1 MSAEQRLAD
10 RPEELAAFADGG
22 GRAPEG
28 PAVDLVDLFGF
39 EDFAPRNRLEQL
51 LVNYANERL
60 QAFHYQQRFG
70 ALADQCRRENV
81 AFEPPRH
88 EGNAG
93 CVRLLDGPK
102 GVLGILED
110 EAARGPLETSDAG
123 FLDKLFAAFTGPMGQ
138 RLNPYFGKPKSP
150 AAAAAMFNISHY
162 AGEVSYSVAGAIRK
176 NQRQVRPELFTRLES
191 SSAHRPI
198 RDFLRF
204 ARAAAPSDTPALSKI
219 FRAQLSALLASLAP
233 LRTHWIRCVKP
244 NAFKRAGSFAGGDV
258 LRQVRAT
265 GVLPVIRLLQAGPAA
280 FPFRE
285 FADEFG
291 AVLAGGRARD
301 HRGRLPPGRDLR
313 AECADIMAAAEL
325 PASEAQVGA
334 LSLAF
339 ATGRAV
345 EALRGMVHRVR
356 LAAVQRLVRVSRGAK
371 DRVRCFIDSVRSQRS
386 ELVKQRAARQA
397 HARRQLELRDRKR
410 REHEAADAAATAAKL
425 AQIDSRLSAMS
436 RLEADRRAYRN
447 HVQSE
452 LSTWSRSVIASQKQW
467 QASHAEWCTD
477 REVEAKA
484 ETALLSAHQKAHDAR
499 LAALEQ
505 KRRRDQ
511 AWAEAK
517 LTRKA
522 EAAAAESDRRRALA
536 GQRNRDGYKRA
547 LVEEEY
553 QAARECQREMR
564 RNRRIIEEELRLEAE
579 LSREKAASKLQKSR
593 DRIAEA
599 QRSRALLSFERRSA
613 ELRKS
618 ARELEFEAKKNAWQ
632 AAETEQAAL
641 ILSALNTPGGEAT
654 LLADAASS
662 PQAAVLLRDV
672 QRAASMS

>member
-1 MSAEQRLAD
+1 MNTEDGKQ
-10 RPEELAAFADGG
+10 FNADGG

-162 AGEVSYSVAGAIRK
+162 AGM
-176 NQRQVRPELFTRLES
+176 P
-191 SSAHRPI
+191 
-198 RDFLRF
+198 
-204 ARAAAPSDTPALSKI
+204 
-219 FRAQLSALLASLAP
+219 ASL
-233 LRTHWIRCVKP
+233 
-244 NAFKRAGSFAGGDV
+244 F
-258 LRQVRAT
+258 
-265 GVLPVIRLLQAGPAA
+265 
-280 FPFRE
+280 
-285 FADEFG
+285 
-291 AVLAGGRARD
+291 
-301 HRGRLPPGRDLR
+301 
-313 AECADIMAAAEL
+313 M
-325 PASEAQVGA
+325 
-334 LSLAF
+334 
-339 ATGRAV
+339 
-345 EALRGMVHRVR
+345 
-356 LAAVQRLVRVSRGAK
+356 
-371 DRVRCFIDSVRSQRS
+371 
-386 ELVKQRAARQA
+386 
-397 HARRQLELRDRKR
+397 
-410 REHEAADAAATAAKL
+410 
-425 AQIDSRLSAMS
+425 
-436 RLEADRRAYRN
+436 N